1 MKFNIPISFFALM
14 FLLVSS
20 CTEPYTPELDETNTR
35 LAIEG
40 NVTDIE
46 DGSFVR
52 LTLSQPYLVNQR
64 TVAVE
69 NASVSVVIHNE
80 EQIVEGEL
88 VMFEESADSTGLY
101 LPPQGFKG
109 IPEKFYTLFVENVD
123 VNDDGIMES
132 YSATDYM
139 VPPLP
144 DDKYDS
150 ISVTY
155 ISVPQF
161 DFWQIGLYAFEPKGP
176 NWYIF
181 QKLKNGVRLSDSIR
195 LWNVT
200 DDFLLDG
207 NYATNV
213 LIQQLSNQDS
223 IEFPELG
230 DTISMEMWNISEAYF
245 DYCINVQQVIAYQN
259 PLFSG
264 PQANP
269 YANVSEGSVGF
280 FAAYSINTGSTIVHE
295 IPDEAIERRDDE
307 F

>member
-1 MKFNIPISFFALM
+1 MKFNHIFYIISAL
-14 FLLVSS
+14 FLLAIS
-20 CTEPYTPELDETNTR
+20 CTEPYTPQLDNTYTR

-40 NVTDIE
+40 NVTDVE
-46 DGSFVR
+46 GSTFVR

-64 TVAVE
+64 TEAVE
-69 NASVSVVIHNE
+69 NASVFVIMHDE
-80 EQIVEGEL
+80 ESILEGEQII
-88 VMFEESADSTGLY
+88 FTESIDSAGLY
-101 LPPQGFKG
+101 LPPKGFVG
-109 IPEKFYTLFVENVD
+109 TPEKFYTLIIENVD
-123 VNDDGIMES
+123 VNKDGELEN
-132 YSATDYM
+132 YEAFDYM

-150 ISVTY
+150 ISLTY

-161 DFWQIGLYAFEPKGP
+161 DFWQIGLYAYEPKGP

-223 IEFPELG
+223 TEFPELG
-230 DTISMEMWNISEAYF
+230 DTVSMEMWNISEAYF
-245 DYCINVQQVIAYQN
+245 NYCINVQGVIAYQN

-269 YANVSEGSVGF
+269 FTNVSEGAVGF
-280 FAAYSINTGSTIVHE
+280 FAAYSINTGSTIVKE
-295 IPDEAIERRDDE
+295 IPQEAIDRRDDE